1 MSKLHNV
8 RGRIT
13 YISSHAKQ
21 ENLYAVYETTNRHYW
36 TELAKFN
43 QQEFQ
48 KSGTEGKCIEARE
61 LIIALPESFPD
72 LYDPDRLLQMFT
84 NRFKE
89 KYGMECVSAL
99 HHNKRKTNYHIHLIF
114 SERELL
120 PEPIEKIATRN
131 MFYNEQK
138 KHVRTKKEIL
148 DDNGN
153 VRKGCKIIKKG
164 EVYERSLFTAKN
176 KLFKQEHY
184 LDEAKH
190 FYTDLI
196 NLLIEDDKNKLHVFD
211 KNGLYLATKKIGKNN
226 PKAEQIKEDNEVRMM
241 WNHEVDRALVSQ
253 VPAVEIR
260 QIKKEFITDR
270 IRTSI
275 KVWGN
280 RPELLLNIILTAT
293 KALALLTSKI
303 LTAARELKNKLFHE
317 AFEKEYGSNAV
328 IKAENTA
335 DVVIAPAKESI
346 TEPEPPENTITATV
360 PKAEVVEQP
369 KPQIPPRPVMPPEAA
384 AFPRLQKVKVTLD
397 KHNNLIFEAEAER
410 NKLELELSDLKGLA
424 RLTKKKELENRP
436 PKPKKSE
443 LLKPDYPVS
452 SDSMDLQRCRI
463 YTPHSIPHSV
473 PQTRIRRDVPSG
485 RKPTERKPLQKPKPC
500 TKSYSGIKKRLTS
513 KTPANLTE
521 AEIKGRDNRP
531 SPLASSRIIHI
542 FYFLRNS
549 GHYLFY
555 ISNVFFNILT
565 FNIYF
570 CTGFM

>member
-1 MSKLHNV
+1 MSKLYNV

-21 ENLYAVYETTNRHYW
+21 ENLYAVYETTDRHYW
-36 TELAKFN
+36 TDLAKFN
-43 QQEFQ
+43 QREFL

-89 KYGMECVSAL
+89 KYGVECVSAL

-164 EVYERSLFTAKN
+164 EVYERTLFTAKN

-184 LDEAKH
+184 LDEAKR

-196 NLLIEDDKNKLHVFD
+196 NLLIEDDKDKLHVFD

-226 PKAEQIKEDNEVRMM
+226 PKEEQIKADNEVRML

-253 VPAVEIR
+253 VPEVEIR

-270 IRTSI
+270 IRSSI
-275 KVWGN
+275 KAWGN
-280 RPELLLNIILTAT
+280 CPELLAYIIRGAT
-293 KALALLTSKI
+293 TRLALLI
-303 LTAARELKNKLFHE
+303 HDVLTAARELKNKLFYE
-317 AFEKEYGSNAV
+317 ALEKEYGSKAV
-328 IKAENTA
+328 IKADDTS
-335 DVVIAPAKESI
+335 DVVSALVKEVI
-346 TEPEPPENTITATV
+346 TEHEPPVATIAETV
-360 PKAEVVEQP
+360 LGTEVIEQP
-369 KPQIPPRPVMPPEAA
+369 NPQIPPRPVMPPEAT
-384 AFPRLQKVKVTLD
+384 AFPKLQKIKVTLD
-397 KHNNLIFEAEAER
+397 KKNHLIFEAERER
-410 NKLELELSDLKGLA
+410 NKLEIELSDLKGLA
-424 RLTKKKELENRP
+424 RLTKKKELESRIATKNEEIRTLKAGLSGIVRQHGFATVQDYYTAFYTAQRATDTYQKECAKWDEAYGEKAT
-436 PKPKKSE
+436 PKAE
-443 LLKPDYPVS
+443 
-452 SDSMDLQRCRI
+452 SMHEKLQRYQEMADRQNASQL
-463 YTPHSIPHSV
+463 YRS
-473 PQTRIRRDVPSG
+473 RD
-485 RKPTERKPLQKPKPC
+485 
-500 TKSYSGIKKRLTS
+500 
-513 KTPANLTE
+513 
-521 AEIKGRDNRP
+521 KGAR
-531 SPLASSRIIHI
+531 
-542 FYFLRNS
+542 
-549 GHYLFY
+549 
-555 ISNVFFNILT
+555 
-565 FNIYF
+565 
-570 CTGFM
+570 

>member
-21 ENLYAVYETTNRHYW
+21 ENLYAVHETTDRHYW
-36 TELAKFN
+36 TELARFN
-43 QQEFQ
+43 QQEFL

-89 KYGMECVSAL
+89 KYGVECVSAL

-148 DDNGN
+148 DDSGN
-153 VRKGCKIIKKG
+153 IRKGCKIIKKG
-164 EVYERSLFTAKN
+164 EVYERTLFTAKN

-211 KNGLYLATKKIGKNN
+211 RNGLYLATKKIGKNN
-226 PKAEQIKEDNEVRMM
+226 PKAEQVKADNEVRML
-241 WNHEVDRALVSQ
+241 WNHEVDRAIVSQ
-253 VPAVEIR
+253 VPEVEIR

-270 IRTSI
+270 IRNSI
-275 KVWGN
+275 KAWGN
-280 RPELLLNIILTAT
+280 CPELFANIIRRAT
-293 KALALLTSKI
+293 NRLALLI
-303 LTAARELKNKLFHE
+303 YDVLTAARELKNKLFYE
-317 AFEKEYGSNAV
+317 ALEKEYGSKAV
-328 IKAENTA
+328 IKADDTV
-335 DVVIAPAKESI
+335 DVVTAPVTEEL
-346 TEPEPPENTITATV
+346 TEPEPLVATITETV
-360 PKAEVVEQP
+360 LETEITEPP

-384 AFPRLQKVKVTLD
+384 AFPRLQKIKVTLD
-397 KHNNLIFEAEAER
+397 KQNHLIFEAERER
-410 NKLELELSDLKGLA
+410 NMLEIELGDLKGLA
-424 RLTKKKELENRP
+424 RLTKKKEFESRIATKNEEI
-436 PKPKKSE
+436 KT
-443 LLKPDYPVS
+443 LKAG
-452 SDSMDLQRCRI
+452 L
-463 YTPHSIPHSV
+463 
-473 PQTRIRRDVPSG
+473 
-485 RKPTERKPLQKPKPC
+485 
-500 TKSYSGIKKRLTS
+500 SGIVRQHGFATVQDFYTAFYTAKRATDAYQQECA
-513 KTPANLTE
+513 KWEEAYGEKATPK
-521 AEIKGRDNRP
+521 AETVHEKIQRYKEKVDRQNASQPYRSRDKGAR
-531 SPLASSRIIHI
+531 
-542 FYFLRNS
+542 
-549 GHYLFY
+549 
-555 ISNVFFNILT
+555 
-565 FNIYF
+565 
-570 CTGFM
+570 